1 MDQVATWARE
11 ELETLFLDSAER
23 LPHLPPALIEKDF
36 WVCWLLRRLFILDQ
50 EVPMIFK
57 GGTSISKA
65 YPVIRRFS
73 EDIDLSLDRAELGY
87 GAGELD
93 AASSRKALKQL
104 LQKLRA
110 DCNGYVNGPLLEALR
125 ESIGSVLGPSG
136 GSGEAARWDLLQ
148 SADRESL
155 LFVYPQTAVTLERGG
170 YVAPDI
176 RLEFGA
182 RADHW
187 PAEDRSISAYAAQA
201 FPEAF
206 EIRAFPVRT
215 LEVARTFW
223 EKATILHAL
232 ANGGAEKVAPRMAR
246 HYYDVVLL
254 ADSPESAHSVDA
266 TELLEVVALHKTRFF
281 PASWASYETARVGSL
296 RLAPPPAVQRM
307 VEKDYNDMA
316 ALFME
321 EPPPFGRLVERLGQL
336 ESDINH
342 SAPPP
347 APPSRTRTRGK
358 LR

>member
-1 MDQVATWARE
+1 MDQVATWGRN
-11 ELETLFLDSAER
+11 ELEALFLDSAER

-36 WVCWLLRRLFILDQ
+36 WVCWLLRRLFLLDQ

-65 YPVIRRFS
+65 YPIIRRFS
-73 EDIDLSLDRAELGY
+73 EDIDLSLDRAGLGY
-87 GAGELD
+87 GDSELD
-93 AASSRKALKQL
+93 GASSRKALTQL
-104 LQKLRA
+104 LQELRG

-125 ESIGSVLGPSG
+125 ESITSVLGSSG
-136 GSGEAARWDLLQ
+136 GGRQAPRWDLLP
-148 SADRESL
+148 SEDGESL

-170 YVAPDI
+170 YVAPDV

-187 PAEDRSISAYAAQA
+187 PAEDRSVSAYAAEA

-206 EIRAFPVRT
+206 EVSAFPVRT

-223 EKATILHAL
+223 EKATILHSL
-232 ANGGAEKVAPRMAR
+232 ANGGAEKVTPRMAR

-254 ADSPESAHSVDA
+254 ADAPESAHSVGR
-266 TELLEVVALHKTRFF
+266 TELLEIVALHKTRFF
-281 PASWASYETARVGSL
+281 SASWASYETARVGSL
-296 RLAPPPAVQRM
+296 RLAPPPTVQKK

-321 EPPPFGRLVERLGQL
+321 EPPPFGRLVERLSQL
-336 ESDINH
+336 ESDINL

-347 APPSRTRTRGK
+347 PRPSRTSRRGK
-358 LR
+358 LG